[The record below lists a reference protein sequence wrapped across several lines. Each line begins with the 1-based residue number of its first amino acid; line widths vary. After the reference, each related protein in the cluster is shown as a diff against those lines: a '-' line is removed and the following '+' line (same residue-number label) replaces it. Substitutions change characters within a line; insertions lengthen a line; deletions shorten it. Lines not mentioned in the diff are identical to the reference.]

1 MLAKEIATFSST
13 DGKPIVE
20 SIIFGCG
27 HNNTGVFNENDM
39 GLIGLGGGPLSLVS
53 QMGNLYGS
61 KRFSQCLVPFHA
73 DPHTSGTISF
83 GDASDVSGEG
93 VATTPLVSEQGQS
106 PYFVTLEGILEGIS
120 VGDTFV
126 PFNSSEMLSK
136 GNIND

>member
-1 MLAKEIATFSST
+1 MGALSHLFHNSVTF
-13 DGKPIVE
+13 
-20 SIIFGCG
+20 
-27 HNNTGVFNENDM
+27 
-39 GLIGLGGGPLSLVS
+39 
-53 QMGNLYGS
+53 GS

>member
-1 MLAKEIATFSST
+1 MNSGI
-13 DGKPIVE
+13 
-20 SIIFGCG
+20 
-27 HNNTGVFNENDM
+27 FNENDM
-39 GLIGLGGGPLSLVS
+39 GIIGLGGGPLSLVS
-53 QMGNLYGS
+53 QFGNLYGS